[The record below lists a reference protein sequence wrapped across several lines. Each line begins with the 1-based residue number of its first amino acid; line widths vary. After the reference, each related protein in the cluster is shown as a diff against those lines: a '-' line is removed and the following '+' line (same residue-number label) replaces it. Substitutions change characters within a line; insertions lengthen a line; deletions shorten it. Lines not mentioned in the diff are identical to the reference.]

1 LEEDVIARRTIL
13 AALAL
18 GLAVAVSPS
27 FVLAQAPPPATQGS
41 QGVKRTILQ
50 KMDVPGTNLETIVA
64 VVEIAANFK
73 AGRHT
78 HPGDVTGYVTQG
90 EFFMAFDGQPQKVLK
105 PGESILVPN
114 GTVHDEGT
122 GEKPAKLIAV
132 YVVEKGKPIASPVK

>member
-1 LEEDVIARRTIL
+1 MVARRYTLI
-13 AALAL
+13 ALTLGFAVAL
-18 GLAVAVSPS
+18 GLSA
-27 FVLAQAPPPATQGS
+27 VLAQAPPPATQGA

-73 AGRHT
+73 AG
-78 HPGDVTGYVTQG
+78 GDVTGYVSEG
-90 EFFMAFDGQPQKVLK
+90 EFSMTFDGQPEKVLK

-122 GEKPAKLIAV
+122 GDKPAKLIAV

>member
-1 LEEDVIARRTIL
+1 MIMLVRRYIL
-13 AALAL
+13 TVLGPIFLVALCHSA
-18 GLAVAVSPS
+18 AVAQS
-27 FVLAQAPPPATQGS
+27 APPVTQGG

-50 KMDVPGTNLETIVA
+50 RMDVPGTNFETIVA

-78 HPGDVTGYVTQG
+78 HPGDVTGYVSEG
-90 EFFMAFDGQPQKVLK
+90 EFSMTFDGQSEKVLK

-122 GEKPAKLIAV
+122 GDKPSKLIAV
-132 YVVEKGKPIASPVK
+132 YVVEKGKPIASAVK